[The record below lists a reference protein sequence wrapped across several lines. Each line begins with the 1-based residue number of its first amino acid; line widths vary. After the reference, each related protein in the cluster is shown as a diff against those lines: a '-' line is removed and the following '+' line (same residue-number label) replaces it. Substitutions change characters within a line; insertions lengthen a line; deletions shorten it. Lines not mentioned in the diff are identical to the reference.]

1 MSDLDYR
8 TPTEADGAA
17 LSTMAR
23 TSFAATFATK
33 IAPPEMSVY
42 LDTAYGPTGHMQRDL
57 GNPAILWRA
66 AFQDG
71 VPVGYVKV
79 MPMSLPYDAAVPG
92 ALEVRQLYV
101 DEDVKGAGVAAALM
115 AWAIDTAR
123 MHDVGELY
131 LAVFDDNERAVR
143 FYARHGFAKVGRF
156 DFVTGDQVHDD
167 GIWRLAL

>member
-1 MSDLDYR
+1 MNDLEYR
-8 TPTEADGAA
+8 IPTQADAAA
-17 LSTMAR
+17 LSAMAR
-23 TSFAATFATK
+23 TSFAATFAAK

-42 LDTAYGPTGHMQRDL
+42 LDMAYGPSGHMQRDL
-57 GNPAILWRA
+57 GDPAILWRA
-66 AFQDG
+66 AFQNS

-101 DEDVKGAGVAAALM
+101 DEGVKGAGVAATLM

-123 MHDVGELY
+123 AHDAGELY
-131 LAVFDDNERAVR
+131 LAVFDDNVRAVR

-156 DFVTGDQVHDD
+156 DFVTGGQVHDD

>member
-1 MSDLDYR
+1 MSDLEYR
-8 TPTEADGAA
+8 APTGADAA
-17 LSTMAR
+17 TLSAMAR
-23 TSFAATFATK
+23 ASFAATFASK

-42 LDTAYGPTGHMQRDL
+42 LDLAYGPSGHMQRDL
-57 GNPAILWRA
+57 GDPAVLWRA

-71 VPVGYVKV
+71 KPVGYVKV

-101 DEDVKGAGVAAALM
+101 NEDVKGAGVAAALM

-123 MHDVGELY
+123 ARGVGELY

-143 FYARHGFAKVGRF
+143 FYSRHGFAKVGRF
-156 DFVTGDQVHDD
+156 DFVTGGQVHDD
-167 GIWRLAL
+167 GIWRLIL